1 MQFEHRGITL
11 SIGEDEIQRLLLERL
26 AGHEPPVFREALRPP
41 VIGTEWLGGV
51 YAGVVRG
58 IDGQPD
64 CYLIAGPEYDGHLDW
79 PSALAYAKTVKVH
92 GFADFSLPRRSWQ
105 AVAFGNIPTL
115 FKPESY
121 WSCEQRALD
130 GVYAWVQDF
139 GDGGQDDWLKSTK
152 LRVRVFRSVP
162 IQ

>member
-1 MQFEHRGITL
+1 MQFEHRGLTL
-11 SIGEDEIQRLLLERL
+11 NIGEDEIRRLLLERL
-26 AGHEPPVFREALRPP
+26 DDHEAPIVKEMLRPP
-41 VIGTEWLGGV
+41 AIGTEWLGGV

-121 WSCEQRALD
+121 WSCEQHALD
-130 GVYAWVQDF
+130 GGYAWLQNF
-139 GDGGQDDWLKSTK
+139 YNGSQNYWLKSLK
-152 LRVRVFRSVP
+152 LRVRVFRSAP